1 MLRKSY
7 LNSWLELEMEVVQAV
22 NYQED
27 NKNVEKELS
36 VDGMTKVP

>member
-1 MLRKSY
+1 
-7 LNSWLELEMEVVQAV
+7 MEVVQAV

-36 VDGMTKVP
+36 VNGMTKVP